1 MTDWGKK
8 SNPVCITKNA
18 ADGTV
23 FYNPAILFGFNPEY
37 YLGLIRQC

>member
-1 MTDWGKK
+1 MTDLGKK

-23 FYNPAILFGFNPEY
+23 FYNPEY
-37 YLGLIRQC
+37 YLGLIRNVILV